1 MQVWR
6 KSTNDTKCGQTEKD
20 VTNFFRTAGKCQN
33 LLLKRKIP
41 NSGAALH
48 SRMVSNLRTQRSIFT
63 IKESKRKNQKTQDQ
77 ARRSAPQKQIVL
89 PHRAP
94 ELYKTCTWFA
104 VVPKPSLQIRNAS
117 TTGSAGRLAPAVRSS
132 YFPTLSAAEMYI

>member
-6 KSTNDTKCGQTEKD
+6 KSTNDTKCGQIEKD

-33 LLLKRKIP
+33 LLLKREIP

-48 SRMVSNLRTQRSIFT
+48 SRMVSHPRIQQSTST
-63 IKESKRKNQKTQDQ
+63 IKEGKRKNQKTQDQ

-89 PHRAP
+89 PH
-94 ELYKTCTWFA
+94 
-104 VVPKPSLQIRNAS
+104 
-117 TTGSAGRLAPAVRSS
+117 
-132 YFPTLSAAEMYI
+132 